1 MRKVVPRTHLAG
13 NDREGLFA
21 SCNQTTR
28 DFFEICGRCT
38 QSAHARSY
46 TRFLPMSDDKQRKSN
61 GPEPRSGG
69 NVWLVLIAIVS
80 AVLLSAFLFGGTDMR
95 LRYPDLM
102 QLLAAMADDRQAETT
117 VTSPSEPVD
126 AADDSKK
133 PAADGNDGKEDQK
146 VSDSETENVEAAN
159 AEVTDAG
166 EATTANDTPA
176 EAPGKTLASDNRER
190 RGVEKDA
197 KTGNPKVTVIVPST
211 RRPDTYVEFGGLQD
225 IRVADGEI
233 TGKVAYRSRGIENKG
248 PVSDEFKLIEFK
260 TIRDTNNE
268 AEHEKLVQYL
278 NASGVTWDNA
288 RPSRLFRD
296 HWPEMLMI
304 GVLVVLGI
312 IMLRRMGGV
321 GSPMSFSRS
330 RGKLYGQEDLA
341 ITFDDAAGID
351 EAVQEVREVVDFLK
365 NSDKYKS
372 LGGRI
377 PKGVLL
383 VGPPGTGK
391 TLLAKAIAGEAG
403 VPFFS
408 LSGSDFV
415 EMYVG
420 VGAARVRDMFQ
431 QATSRA
437 PCIIFIDEL
446 DALGKSRSGSTVGGH
461 DEREQTLNALLVE
474 MDGFDSNS
482 GVIVVAATNRPETLD
497 PALLRPGRFDRQVLV
512 DRPDVSGREDI
523 LRVHVKNVK
532 LDEQVRLKEI
542 ASITPGFVG
551 ADLANLVNE
560 AALLA
565 ARADKRAVGI
575 HEFNEAVERVT
586 AGLEKKNRVMN
597 EEEKIRVAYHETG
610 HALVAAALPNADP
623 VHKVSIIPRGFA
635 ALGYMMQR
643 PESDRY
649 LRTKAELESK
659 MKVLLAGTLTEEMIF
674 QDVSTGAQN
683 DLERCTEIAR
693 SIVMDYGMSRL
704 GRINFRRS
712 MRSQFL
718 AGGVAGG
725 EGYQMYHSED
735 MAKLIDK
742 EVARIIEDELNQ
754 TREILEQRREILEAV
769 TQRLLEVE
777 SINNDELQKLIE
789 EHSSGPWLVPGTVK
803 QKPRAQIR
811 NDDENPGL
819 AVAD

>member
-1 MRKVVPRTHLAG
+1 
-13 NDREGLFA
+13 
-21 SCNQTTR
+21 
-28 DFFEICGRCT
+28 
-38 QSAHARSY
+38 
-46 TRFLPMSDDKQRKSN
+46 MSDDKQKNSN
-61 GPEPRSGG
+61 GSEPRSGG
-69 NVWLVLIAIVS
+69 NVWFVLIAIVS
-80 AVLLSAFLFGGTDMR
+80 AVLLSAFLFGSSDMR

-102 QLLAAMADDRQAETT
+102 KLLAAMAEARQADSSLMPLNDRSNAETN
-117 VTSPSEPVD
+117 S
-126 AADDSKK
+126 
-133 PAADGNDGKEDQK
+133 NGKETGGQVENAARLEDDVDTGQIGAAATETGAVGAIGK
-146 VSDSETENVEAAN
+146 GTIGQTPTVVAAKPEADS
-159 AEVTDAG
+159 
-166 EATTANDTPA
+166 
-176 EAPGKTLASDNRER
+176 GKSGSA
-190 RGVEKDA
+190 KDGSGA
-197 KTGNPKVTVIVPST
+197 KAVIHPKVTVIVPST
-211 RRPDTYVEFGGLQD
+211 KSPEYQVEFGALED
-225 IRVADGEI
+225 VRVADGEI
-233 TGKVAYRSRGIENKG
+233 TGKVAYRGRGIDNKG
-248 PVSDEFKLIEFK
+248 PVSSTYKVVEFK

-268 AEHEKLVQYL
+268 AEHKRLVEYL

-296 HWPEMLMI
+296 HWPELLMI
-304 GVLVVLGI
+304 GVLVILGI

-341 ITFDDAAGID
+341 ITFDDAAGIN

-431 QATSRA
+431 QATNRA

-497 PALLRPGRFDRQVLV
+497 PALLRPGRFDRHVLV
-512 DRPDVSGREDI
+512 DRPDIGGREDI

-532 LDEQVRLKEI
+532 LDEKVDLKDI

-551 ADLANLVNE
+551 ADLENLVNE

-565 ARADKRAVGI
+565 ARAEKRAVGI

-597 EEEKIRVAYHETG
+597 EDEKIRVAYHEAG

-623 VHKVSIIPRGFA
+623 VHKVSIIPRGLA
-635 ALGYMMQR
+635 ALGYTMQR
-643 PESDRY
+643 PESERY
-649 LRTKAELESK
+649 LMTKSELESN

-674 QDVSTGAQN
+674 QDISTGAQN
-683 DLERCTEIAR
+683 DLERCTEVAR

-712 MRSQFL
+712 SKSAFL
-718 AGGVAGG
+718 AGGGADGL
-725 EGYQMYHSED
+725 QMSHSED

-742 EVARIIEDELNQ
+742 EVARIIEDELTQ
-754 TREILEQRREILEAV
+754 TREILEQRREVLEAV
-769 TQRLLEVE
+769 TQKLLEVE
-777 SINNDELQKLIE
+777 SINTDELAKLIE
-789 EHSSGPWLVPGTVK
+789 DNSSGPWLVPGTIK

-811 NDDENPGL
+811 SDQDDSGL
-819 AVAD
+819 AVVD